1 MITTFNLIKMTKP
14 FNDNSE
20 VTAISTQI
28 EILKK
33 HFPQCFD
40 KHNAFMPDKLQA
52 LVSEHGTAFSKESYS
67 LNWLGK
73 SYARLL
79 ANENPLTFLSED
91 KVHNQKPENKNTEN
105 LLIKG
110 DNLEVLKHLKSA
122 YHEQIKMIYIDPPYN
137 TGTDGFVY
145 QDDRKFTVDELSRL
159 AGIESDEAKRI
170 LDFTQSKA
178 NSHSAWLTFMYPRLY
193 IARELLKDDGV
204 IFISIDDNELS
215 QLKLLCD
222 NIFGEVNYIEC
233 ICWNKRIPKNDKG
246 IGNIHEYILL
256 YSKDST
262 TRPIFKMR
270 KDGLDDI
277 YSLTE
282 KLKRKATPISDA
294 EKAVKNLYKKNDY
307 DRGITLYNS
316 LDDDYRLWGKINM
329 SWPNAETF
337 GPQYKVIH
345 PVTKKPVKIP
355 DRGWRWIEETFNDA
369 AHIKNGSYN
378 EINELHD
385 GSFVCGKIWFACD
398 ENTQPSSITYLDEVN
413 DFLLRSILSTKSDGG
428 VEIESL
434 FDGKSYFSYPKPTGL
449 IKTLIG
455 SRLLIE
461 NDICLDFFAGSGTTA
476 HAVMALNAE
485 QNNNI
490 RCISVQIP
498 ELADRKKAAYKA
510 GYKTIFDITKARI
523 EKAAEK
529 IKTEH
534 PDYQGDLGFK
544 IFETVPMPE
553 GYLVDHEILKSTDP
567 LFFNGSNLN
576 NDQLDDLLT
585 TWKVYDGI
593 ALTVSLN
600 LIDLAGYSAYQHQ
613 KILYLIQSGFSYH
626 ALVMLLQKLDDT
638 DKDKAFDIERLVLFA
653 HNFDSKHQREIKEAL
668 THYQNKK
675 SKNISVEFRY

>member
-40 KHNAFMPDKLQA
+40 KHGAFMPDKLQA

-204 IFISIDDNELS
+204 IFISIDDNEVA
-215 QLKLLCD
+215 QLRVLCD
-222 NIFGEVNYIEC
+222 EIFGEQNFITEF
-233 ICWNKRIPKNDKG
+233 IWKRRASSAMADNNVSTD
-246 IGNIHEYILL
+246 HEYVITYQKGGLKGFQGIEKDFKSYSNPDNDPRGSWVLGDLTVGMTAAMRPNQAYDLVDPKTGKIYPFNPNRVWAFIPQSMAKMIEEGRVIFPDDTDKRPMQKRFKAELKGTYNPLSSLIIDKVGLNSEGTRQIQSLL
-256 YSKDST
+256 GGNVFDYSKPASLLT
-262 TRPIFKMR
+262 TLI
-270 KDGLDDI
+270 
-277 YSLTE
+277 
-282 KLKRKATPISDA
+282 
-294 EKAVKNLYKKNDY
+294 
-307 DRGITLYNS
+307 
-316 LDDDYRLWGKINM
+316 
-329 SWPNAETF
+329 
-337 GPQYKVIH
+337 PQ
-345 PVTKKPVKIP
+345 
-355 DRGWRWIEETFNDA
+355 
-369 AHIKNGSYN
+369 
-378 EINELHD
+378 L
-385 GSFVCGKIWFACD
+385 C
-398 ENTQPSSITYLDEVN
+398 
-413 DFLLRSILSTKSDGG
+413 
-428 VEIESL
+428 IES
-434 FDGKSYFSYPKPTGL
+434 K
-449 IKTLIG
+449 
-455 SRLLIE
+455 
-461 NDICLDFFAGSGTTA
+461 DIIMDFFAGSGTTA
-476 HAVMALNAE
+476 HAVMDLNVE
-485 QNNNI
+485 SKNNYSFI
-490 RCISVQIP
+490 MVQLP
-498 ELADRKKAAYKA
+498 ELIDKKTEAYKA

>member
-40 KHNAFMPDKLQA
+40 KHGAFMPDKLQA

-204 IFISIDDNELS
+204 IFISIDDNEAA
-215 QLKLLCD
+215 QLKMLCD
-222 NIFGEVNYIEC
+222 EIFGEQNFITEF
-233 ICWNKRIPKNDKG
+233 IWKRRSSSAMADNNVSTD
-246 IGNIHEYILL
+246 HEYVITYQKGGLKGFQGIEKDFKSYSNPDNDPRGSWVLGDLTVGMTAAMRPNQAYDLVDPKTGKIYPFNPNRVWAFIPQSMAKMIEEGRVIFPDDTDKRPMQKRFKAELKGTYNPLSSLIIDKVGLNSEGTRQIQSLL
-256 YSKDST
+256 GGNVFDYSKPASLLT
-262 TRPIFKMR
+262 TLI
-270 KDGLDDI
+270 
-277 YSLTE
+277 
-282 KLKRKATPISDA
+282 
-294 EKAVKNLYKKNDY
+294 
-307 DRGITLYNS
+307 
-316 LDDDYRLWGKINM
+316 
-329 SWPNAETF
+329 
-337 GPQYKVIH
+337 PQ
-345 PVTKKPVKIP
+345 
-355 DRGWRWIEETFNDA
+355 
-369 AHIKNGSYN
+369 
-378 EINELHD
+378 L
-385 GSFVCGKIWFACD
+385 C
-398 ENTQPSSITYLDEVN
+398 
-413 DFLLRSILSTKSDGG
+413 
-428 VEIESL
+428 IES
-434 FDGKSYFSYPKPTGL
+434 K
-449 IKTLIG
+449 
-455 SRLLIE
+455 
-461 NDICLDFFAGSGTTA
+461 DIIMDFFAGSGTTA
-476 HAVMALNAE
+476 HAVMDLNVE
-485 QNNNI
+485 SKNNYSFI
-490 RCISVQIP
+490 MVQLP
-498 ELADRKKAAYKA
+498 ELIDKKTEAYKA